1 MTRILSY
8 DAWVPAEE
16 GLREALCALGNG
28 VFVTRGAAAWAQADE
43 VHYPGTYLAGGYSR
57 ATSAVDGREV
67 ENEDL
72 VNQANWL
79 PITFRIDGSEWF
91 GLRDVEILEY
101 RQELHLRRGV
111 LERHV
116 EIIDRAG
123 HRIRVTE
130 TRFVD
135 MANAHLAAQRMVIEV
150 HDPSTIESL
159 EVRAGIDGEIDNH
172 GVERYEKLN
181 HHHNEVLETGGH
193 ENRVWLRTRTLSSG
207 LEVALGATVRI
218 DGLDD
223 VDTRALIEEK
233 RVDVVAIGAPSAR
246 VQIDKVVTLH
256 TSLDPAGY
264 QPVVDVHR
272 SLDLAGG
279 FDDLLLGHERAWDAL
294 WTRSDIQFHAG
305 DHWAD
310 TVLAL
315 HIFQMHQSFTAHSTD
330 RDVGVPARGWHGE
343 AYRGHIFWDEL
354 FVLPLFDYQFPDRAR
369 AAIRYRHRRL
379 PEARRAAAEEGRRG
393 AMFPWQ
399 SGSTGREENQQWHLN
414 PRSGRWLADVTHLQR
429 HIGLAIAFNVW
440 HHWKVTADDEF
451 LHDVGAELLLSIAD
465 FFADLARWDP
475 DRERYVIE
483 GVLGP
488 DEYHTGYPDAGEPGL
503 DNNSYTNVMTA
514 WLLSR
519 ALWMLDQLPP
529 LRRRELTEKLG
540 INDEHLARWNAVS
553 TTLFVPFNPD
563 GIIEQFEGYGAL
575 EEFDWQGYRDRLGDI
590 SRLDRILEAEN
601 DTVNRYKASKQP
613 DVVMLFYLLTADEL
627 VGVFTQLGYA
637 FEPDDIPRNVE
648 YYVARTSHG
657 STLSRVV
664 HSWVQARTD
673 RAESWDA
680 YQEALASDVS
690 DIQGGTTAEGIHLGA
705 MAGTVD
711 MVQRGYS
718 GLTIDGHIVRFNPRL
733 PEEVPSLRF
742 SIRFRTHW
750 ILWVHIDDRT
760 LTVRCEASVSD
771 PVHVAVKDETVE
783 LSAGQQHRFDLTE
796 LKG

>member
-135 MANAHLAAQRMVIEV
+135 MANAHLAAQRMDIEV

-264 QPVVDVHR
+264 QPLVDVHR
-272 SLDLAGG
+272 SLDLAGD

-315 HIFQMHQSFTAHSTD
+315 HIFQMHQSFTAHSS
-330 RDVGVPARGWHGE
+330 V
-343 AYRGHIFWDEL
+343 I
-354 FVLPLFDYQFPDRAR
+354 
-369 AAIRYRHRRL
+369 HRTI
-379 PEARRAAAEEGRRG
+379 
-393 AMFPWQ
+393 AM
-399 SGSTGREENQQWHLN
+399 
-414 PRSGRWLADVTHLQR
+414 
-429 HIGLAIAFNVW
+429 
-440 HHWKVTADDEF
+440 
-451 LHDVGAELLLSIAD
+451 
-465 FFADLARWDP
+465 
-475 DRERYVIE
+475 
-483 GVLGP
+483 
-488 DEYHTGYPDAGEPGL
+488 
-503 DNNSYTNVMTA
+503 
-514 WLLSR
+514 
-519 ALWMLDQLPP
+519 
-529 LRRRELTEKLG
+529 
-540 INDEHLARWNAVS
+540 
-553 TTLFVPFNPD
+553 
-563 GIIEQFEGYGAL
+563 
-575 EEFDWQGYRDRLGDI
+575 
-590 SRLDRILEAEN
+590 
-601 DTVNRYKASKQP
+601 
-613 DVVMLFYLLTADEL
+613 
-627 VGVFTQLGYA
+627 
-637 FEPDDIPRNVE
+637 
-648 YYVARTSHG
+648 
-657 STLSRVV
+657 SRVI
-664 HSWVQARTD
+664 QA
-673 RAESWDA
+673 
-680 YQEALASDVS
+680 YVNVALS
-690 DIQGGTTAEGIHLGA
+690 
-705 MAGTVD
+705 
-711 MVQRGYS
+711 Y
-718 GLTIDGHIVRFNPRL
+718 
-733 PEEVPSLRF
+733 
-742 SIRFRTHW
+742 
-750 ILWVHIDDRT
+750 
-760 LTVRCEASVSD
+760 
-771 PVHVAVKDETVE
+771 
-783 LSAGQQHRFDLTE
+783 
-796 LKG
+796 